1 MDERVAL
8 PLRVLPLLVDEPE
21 FALQRGTAIDLVHCA
36 VPRRSVDLGPTSVPD
51 RSPSPRDEDALV
63 AEAGGHL
70 EFAAERLEVRTEG
83 LQLDVVDGAPLDA
96 RHA

>member
-1 MDERVAL
+1 MAL
-8 PLRVLPLLVDEPE
+8 LVRVLPLLADEPD
-21 FALQRGTAIDLVHCA
+21 FALKRGTAINLFHRA
-36 VPRRSVDLGPTSVPD
+36 VPRRSADLGPTFLPD

-83 LQLDVVDGAPLDA
+83 LQLGVVDGAPLDA